1 MTSVPQHYV
10 PPSLSTSDTLKQKR
24 ELRKSRK
31 LYKKGKYYTR
41 KKLKSFKSRRTSH
54 ASSVKNIYGF
64 DTSKEQDNL
73 LHKLSNITRCSKK
86 SLKKIINKGMGA
98 YYSSGSRPN
107 QTPHSWG
114 YARLYSAITGGPAS
128 AIDYHILKEGCHK
141 NSTALKL
148 AKHPKSPTRRK
159 KIQLGGFRMREKI
172 INFEK
177 SPIDGKKY
185 RAFIK
190 DYETGTIRTID
201 FGASDYQQFKD
212 RTHLQ
217 LYASK
222 NHGDRKRM
230 RNYFNRHSGTPIRHD
245 AIEKEKKKSNGY
257 YNAKILSH
265 EYLW

>member
-1 MTSVPQHYV
+1 MNSVPQHYI
-10 PPSLSTSDTLKQKR
+10 PTSLSTSDTIKQQR

-31 LYKKGKYYTR
+31 LYKKGKYHTR
-41 KKLKSFKSRRTSH
+41 KKLKSFKSRRTPH
-54 ASSVKNIYGF
+54 ALNVQKIYGV
-64 DTSKEQDNL
+64 DTSNNKSNI
-73 LHKLSNITRCSKK
+73 LHNLSNKTKCSKK
-86 SLKKIINKGMGA
+86 SLQKIINKGMGA

-128 AIDYHILKEGCHK
+128 AVDHHILQDGCNK
-141 NSTALKL
+141 DSIALKL
-148 AKHPKSPTRRK
+148 AKHPKPPTKRK
-159 KIQLGGFRMREKI
+159 KIQIGGFKMREKI
-172 INFEK
+172 VEFEK

-190 DYETGTIRTID
+190 DNQTGVIRTID
-201 FGASDYQQFKD
+201 FGASDYQQYKD
-212 RTHLQ
+212 RTPLQ
-217 LYASK
+217 LYANK

-245 AIEKEKKKSNGY
+245 AIEKEKNKSDGY